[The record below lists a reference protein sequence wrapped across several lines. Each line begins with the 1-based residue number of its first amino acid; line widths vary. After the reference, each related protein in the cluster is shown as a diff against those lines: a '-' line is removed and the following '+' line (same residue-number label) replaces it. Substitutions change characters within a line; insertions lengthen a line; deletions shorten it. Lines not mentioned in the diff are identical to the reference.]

1 MPMKRPPVLTAEER
15 NAALEKA
22 RSSRSR
28 RSEVK
33 SFVRSGKLSID
44 DVLTLASSDDAIA
57 KMRVVELLE
66 SFSGVGK
73 VRAIATLDRLGIS
86 RTRRLQGLGIHQREG
101 LIKEFS
107 IPQVSLDRGALIV
120 LSGPG
125 GVGKSTV
132 SKEIRKRNDF
142 WVSVSATTRGPRENE
157 VHGVDYIFMSDEE
170 FDRGIS
176 NGFFLEWAAFAGAR
190 YGTPRQQVL
199 DAIHDGKDVLLEI
212 EINGAKQVKASWSD
226 SILVFLEPPTWEDLI
241 SRLEGRAT
249 DSPERRAERLALA
262 QDEMAQAPFFDHIL
276 VNDEVEKVVAS
287 LIRLVHSQRS

>member
-1 MPMKRPPVLTAEER
+1 MKRPPVLTADER

-33 SFVRSGKLSID
+33 SFVRSGKYSID
-44 DVLTLASSDDAIA
+44 DVLTLASSDDAVA

-66 SFSGVGK
+66 SFTGVGK

-107 IPQVSLDRGALIV
+107 IPQVNLDQGALIV

-132 SKEIRKRNDF
+132 SKQIRKRNDF
-142 WVSVSATTRGPRENE
+142 WVSVSATTRAPRENE

-176 NGFFLEWAAFAGAR
+176 NGFFLEWATFAGAR

>member
-1 MPMKRPPVLTAEER
+1 MKRPPVLTADER

-33 SFVRSGKLSID
+33 SFVRSGKYSID
-44 DVLTLASSDDAIA
+44 DVLTLASSDDAVA

-66 SFSGVGK
+66 SFTGVGK

-107 IPQVSLDRGALIV
+107 IPQVNLDQGALIV

-142 WVSVSATTRGPRENE
+142 WVSVSATTRAPRENE

-262 QDEMAQAPFFDHIL
+262 QEEMAQAPFFDHIL

>member
-1 MPMKRPPVLTAEER
+1 MKRPPVLTADER

-33 SFVRSGKLSID
+33 SFVRSGKYSID
-44 DVLTLASSDDAIA
+44 DVLTLASSDDAVA

-66 SFSGVGK
+66 SFTGVGK

-107 IPQVSLDRGALIV
+107 IPQVNLDQGALIV

-142 WVSVSATTRGPRENE
+142 WVSVSATTRTPRENE
-157 VHGVDYIFMSDEE
+157 VHGIDYIFMSDEE

-262 QDEMAQAPFFDHIL
+262 QEEMAQAPFFDHIL

>member
-1 MPMKRPPVLTAEER
+1 MKRPPVLTADER

-33 SFVRSGKLSID
+33 SFVRSGKYSID
-44 DVLTLASSDDAIA
+44 DVLTLASNDDAVA

-66 SFSGVGK
+66 SFTGVGK

-107 IPQVSLDRGALIV
+107 IPQVSLDQGALIV

-142 WVSVSATTRGPRENE
+142 WVSVSATTRAPRENE

>member
-1 MPMKRPPVLTAEER
+1 MKRPPVLTADER

-33 SFVRSGKLSID
+33 SFVRSGKYSID
-44 DVLTLASSDDAIA
+44 DVLILASSDDAVA

-66 SFSGVGK
+66 SFTGVGK

-107 IPQVSLDRGALIV
+107 IPQVNLDQGALIV

-142 WVSVSATTRGPRENE
+142 WVSVSATTRTPRENE

-249 DSPERRAERLALA
+249 DSPDRRAERLALA
-262 QDEMAQAPFFDHIL
+262 QEEMAQAPFFDHIL

>member
-1 MPMKRPPVLTAEER
+1 MNRPPVLTAEER

-22 RSSRSR
+22 RNARSR
-28 RSEVK
+28 RSAVK
-33 SFVRSGKLSID
+33 ARVRSGEISIQDVFDLAVED
-44 DVLTLASSDDAIA
+44 DSVA
-57 KMRVVELLE
+57 KMRIVELLE
-66 SFSGVGK
+66 SFSGFGK

-86 RTRRLQGLGIHQREG
+86 RTRRIQGLGTHQRHG

-107 IPQVSLDRGALIV
+107 IPRVNLHEGSLIV

-132 SKEIRKRNDF
+132 SKEIRKTSHF
-142 WVSVSATTRGPRENE
+142 WVSISATTRKPRENE

-176 NGFFLEWAAFAGAR
+176 NGFFLEWAPFAGAR

-199 DAIHDGKDVLLEI
+199 DALHDGKDVLLEI
-212 EINGAKQVKASWSD
+212 EINGAKQVKANWPD
-226 SILVFLEPPTWEDLI
+226 SILIFLEPPTWEDLV

-287 LIRLVHSQRS
+287 LIRLAHSQRS

>member
-1 MPMKRPPVLTAEER
+1 MRRPPILTAEER

-28 RSEVK
+28 RSAIK
-33 SFVRSGKLSID
+33 ADVRAGNLSMH
-44 DVLTLASSDDAIA
+44 DVIELVRTDDAIA

-66 SFSGVGK
+66 SFTGVGK
-73 VRAIATLDRLGIS
+73 VRAIAILDRLGIS
-86 RTRRLQGLGIHQREG
+86 KTRRLQGLGIHQRDA
-101 LIKEFS
+101 LIKEFA
-107 IPQVSLDRGALIV
+107 IPRVNLVAGSLIV

-142 WVSVSATTRGPRENE
+142 WVSVSATTRAPRGNE

-170 FDRGIS
+170 FDRSIA
-176 NGFFLEWAAFAGAR
+176 NGFFLEWAHFAGAR
-190 YGTPRQQVL
+190 YGTPRQQVI
-199 DAIHDGKDVLLEI
+199 DALHEGKDVLLEI
-212 EINGAKQVKASWSD
+212 EINGAKQVKESWGH
-226 SILVFLEPPTWEDLI
+226 SILVFLEPPTWEDLV

-249 DSPERRAERLALA
+249 DNPERRAERLALA

-276 VNDEVEKVVAS
+276 INDEVEKVVAS

>member
-1 MPMKRPPVLTAEER
+1 MKRPPVLTADER

-33 SFVRSGKLSID
+33 SFVRSGKYSID
-44 DVLTLASSDDAIA
+44 DVLTLASSDDAVA

-66 SFSGVGK
+66 SFTGVGK

-107 IPQVSLDRGALIV
+107 IPQVSLDQGALIV

-142 WVSVSATTRGPRENE
+142 WVSVSATTRAPRENE